1 MFIIQ
6 LSSYAPLCLKFYHY
20 AYIVDGGQRHRL
32 SLTNISHSQSFLQQN
47 RTTTSDETSS
57 IEFVLNLAKTSSL
70 FKPQNKLKRSCDSE
84 NESSAKRPAL
94 IDTEDRL
101 NESTPT
107 IDLVSNT
114 AMVIS
119 DKDSTK

>member
-1 MFIIQ
+1 MKQ
-6 LSSYAPLCLKFYHY
+6 
-20 AYIVDGGQRHRL
+20 
-32 SLTNISHSQSFLQQN
+32 
-47 RTTTSDETSS
+47 
-57 IEFVLNLAKTSSL
+57 VLLNL